1 MNIFITGAT
10 GLIGKKLCQFL
21 VHKHNL
27 IVLSRSPS
35 KAANLLPSGVSCVT
49 DTDDVDFNELDAV
62 INLAG
67 EPIANGR
74 WSKEKKQEIY
84 NSRIKITE
92 QIVAAINTATSTPK
106 VFISGS
112 AIGFYGRQPDNL
124 TITEDFKDYHDEF
137 SHRLCK
143 DWEDTAFRA
152 ESSHTRVCIL
162 RTGIVLSK
170 SGGALAKM
178 LPPFQFGVGGPI
190 GSGRQIMSWIHI
202 DDMIQ
207 AILYILKHDEICGVV
222 NATAPN
228 PLSNKQFSQALAR
241 AISRPCLFTVPPFV
255 LKLAYG
261 EMSELLLYGQCV
273 VPKKLLD
280 AGYRFRH
287 DHIEGALSALNL

>member
-21 VHKHNL
+21 IHKHNL
-27 IVLSRSPS
+27 TALTRSPS
-35 KAANLLPSGVSCVT
+35 KSATLLPNGVNCVT
-49 DTDDVDFNELDAV
+49 NTDDIDFNKLDAV

-67 EPIANGR
+67 EPIADGR
-74 WSKEKKQEIY
+74 WSNKKKQEIY

-92 QIVAAINTATSTPK
+92 QIVAAINTATSPPK

-112 AIGFYGRQPDNL
+112 AIGFYGRQPDDL
-124 TITEDFKDYHDEF
+124 AITEDFKDCHDEF
-137 SHRLCK
+137 SHRLCR
-143 DWEDTAFRA
+143 DWENTAFRA
-152 ESSHTRVCIL
+152 ESSQTRVCIL

-178 LPPFQFGVGGPI
+178 LPPFRLGFGGPI
-190 GSGRQIMSWIHI
+190 GSGDQVMSWIHI

-207 AILYILKHDEICGVV
+207 SILYILKHDEIYGAI

-228 PLSNKQFSQALAR
+228 PVSNKQLSQALAR
-241 AISRPCLFTVPPFV
+241 SISRPCLFTVPPFA

-261 EMSELLLYGQCV
+261 EMSELLLYGQRV

-280 AGYRFRH
+280 TGYRFRH
-287 DHIEGALSALNL
+287 DDIEDALNALNL